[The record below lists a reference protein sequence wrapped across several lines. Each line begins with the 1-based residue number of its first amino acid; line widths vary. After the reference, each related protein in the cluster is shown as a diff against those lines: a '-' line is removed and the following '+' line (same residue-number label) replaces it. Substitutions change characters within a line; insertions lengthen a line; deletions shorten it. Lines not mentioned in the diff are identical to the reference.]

1 MKYSSTYMSSHL
13 REIAKMIFK
22 LYIFKLRITSSMN
35 ATPKAAKVVLNELE
49 AMRKK
54 LKLQNRNPSISLE
67 GEAKNGSSIM

>member
-1 MKYSSTYMSSHL
+1 MSTLALTKSSGN
-13 REIAKMIFK
+13 EV
-22 LYIFKLRITSSMN
+22 TSSMN

>member
-1 MKYSSTYMSSHL
+1 MSTLALNNSSGN
-13 REIAKMIFK
+13 EV
-22 LYIFKLRITSSMN
+22 TSSMN
-35 ATPKAAKVVLNELE
+35 ATPKASKVVKKPYVLNELE